1 MCRSMGASVTIG
13 ADLGGTKLAVGV
25 VDSRDETLAD
35 TEVPSTG
42 YSQEAVID
50 LLAQEIGRLAGEWPD
65 AVAAGVGIPAT
76 IDFDRGYAI
85 STVNLGLEEMPVRD
99 LLTERLGMPV
109 VIDNDANLA
118 LLAEAEIGAAR
129 GTRNALMLTLGT
141 GVGGALWLNGALYRG
156 SAGAGAELGHMV
168 VEFDGPKCQGNCP
181 GRGCL
186 EVFASGTGI
195 GRMGREEADRVPDS
209 ELGRRAAAG
218 EEIDARVVGQAA
230 REGDPAA
237 LAAIDRAGRYLG
249 TGLVSY
255 ANIFQP
261 EVIVIGGGAMALGDL
276 LLDPAREEVRSRAL
290 RPMCDTPVVMAELG
304 PAAGMIGAA
313 ILARNE
319 TGKLL

>member
-1 MCRSMGASVTIG
+1 MGASVTIG

>member
-1 MCRSMGASVTIG
+1 MCWSMGASVTIG

-35 TEVPSTG
+35 NEVPSTG

-65 AVAAGVGIPAT
+65 LAAAGVGIPAT

-99 LLTERLGMPV
+99 LLAERLGMPV

-141 GVGGALWLNGALYRG
+141 GVGGALWLNGEPYRG
-156 SAGAGAELGHMV
+156 STGAGAELGHMV
-168 VEFDGPKCQGNCP
+168 VEFDGPECQGNCP

-195 GRMGREEADRVPDS
+195 GRLGREEAARAPDS

-218 EEIDARVVGQAA
+218 EEIDARSVGRAA

-237 LAAIDRAGRYLG
+237 LAAIERAGRYLG

-276 LLDPAREEVRSRAL
+276 LLYPAREEVRSRAL
-290 RPMCDTPVVMAELG
+290 RPMCDTPVVTAGLG

-313 ILARNE
+313 ILARRE
-319 TGKLL
+319 TGKLP